1 MRKII
6 RFSLLAIICNLFAS
20 IAVANND
27 NCYQISDSSARE
39 ACLGNAYSTDN
50 EDARNIILNNCYSL
64 SDWANKK
71 GLREVCVNGKDG
83 CYSLNDSDAVSAC
96 VSCGGSNKW
105 ARLYA
110 VGYNMSC
117 Y

>member
-1 MRKII
+1 MKKIVLCTVI
-6 RFSLLAIICNLFAS
+6 MLISMASFAS
-20 IAVANND
+20 DD
-27 NCYQISDSSARE
+27 NCYQISDSSDRE
-39 ACLGNAYSTDN
+39 ACLGNAYSTDDT
-50 EDARNIILNNCYSL
+50 DARNIILGNCYSL

-71 GLREVCVNGKDG
+71 GLREVCVNGRDG
-83 CYSLNDSDAVSAC
+83 CYSVSGGDAVSAC
-96 VSCGGSNKW
+96 VSCDGSNKW